1 MDGYFRRGMAAL
13 NLMNVCIDEREAAG
27 SHGRLY
33 CRYQRE
39 PQKFENEYQLLKM
52 MEELMDRIDYPQ
64 SSVEMRCYGK
74 KTAVPIK
81 QEEPCMTPEEVAEP
95 VGECATFLVYV
106 QYRQNAT
113 WQGEVFWQE
122 RRQLQT
128 FRSALEL
135 LKLLDSAR

>member
-1 MDGYFRRGMAAL
+1 MDEYFRRGMAAR
-13 NLMNVCIDEREAAG
+13 NLMNVCIDEREEEG

-39 PQKFENEYQLLKM
+39 PQTFENEYQLLKL
-52 MEELMDRIDYPQ
+52 MEELMDRIGYPQ

-81 QEEPCMTPEEVAEP
+81 REEPCMTPEEVAEP
-95 VGECATFLVYV
+95 TGKCATLLVHV

-113 WQGEVFWQE
+113 WQGEVFWRE
-122 RRQLQT
+122 SRQLQT

-135 LKLLDSAR
+135 LKLMDSAR